1 MAETPPAA
9 HIHTRS
15 RVCRRRSPP
24 LIAALVLFILGAS
37 LSGSAVGN
45 SGALAAAR
53 VGLLRLPRRLPSRAI
68 VLPILMYHRIDA
80 LKPSLPR
87 ITLRLTVGPSDFAAQ
102 MEWLK
107 RHGYHAVTQIEAFNA
122 LEHGSSLPAKPIMI
136 TFDDG
141 YRDVFGKA
149 SAILERL
156 HIPATAYVIT
166 GRISGPDPS
175 FLTWG
180 NLRALEHRGIAIGS
194 HTVTHPDLTVLSAAQ
209 ILVQLHDSRAALE
222 QHLGHLVQW
231 FAYPAGAENA
241 RVVRLVRAAGY
252 VLAVTT
258 VPGRIQSARDP
269 LTLHRD
275 EILDTTHVSGLAELL
290 GR

>member
-1 MAETPPAA
+1 
-9 HIHTRS
+9 
-15 RVCRRRSPP
+15 
-24 LIAALVLFILGAS
+24 
-37 LSGSAVGN
+37 
-45 SGALAAAR
+45 
-53 VGLLRLPRRLPSRAI
+53 
-68 VLPILMYHRIDA
+68 MYHRVDA
-80 LKPSLPR
+80 LKQSLPG
-87 ITLRLTVGPSDFAAQ
+87 ITLRLTVDPSDFAAQ

-107 RHGYHAVTQIEAFNA
+107 HHGYHAVTQTEAFNA
-122 LEHGSSLPAKPIMI
+122 LEHGAPLPAKPIMI

-149 SAILERL
+149 SAILARL
-156 HIPATAYVIT
+156 QMPATAYVIT

-194 HTVTHPDLTVLSAAQ
+194 HTVTHTDLRLLSAAQ
-209 ILVQLHDSRAALE
+209 ILVELRRSRAALE
-222 QHLGHLVQW
+222 HHLGHLVQW

-241 RVVRLVRAAGY
+241 RVVRLAREAGY

-258 VPGRIQSARDP
+258 VPGNIQSARDP

-275 EILDTTHVSGLAELL
+275 EILDTTRVSGLAELL
-290 GR
+290 EL